1 MANMVAI
8 LLGILKFW
16 DQVTW
21 LIKELQGTPE
31 EQREKKIAAI
41 RAASQ
46 KAMDTKGDTSGYE
59 KVIRN

>member
-1 MANMVAI
+1 MANLISIV
-8 LLGILKFW
+8 LGILKFW

-21 LIKELQGTPE
+21 LIKTLQDTPQ

-59 KVIRN
+59 KIIRN